1 MKSVSMSWM
10 LRLRPRIFWAAV
22 AFLAWSGSAFAQA
35 NATATDYAPGQLIVK
50 FRPRATDH
58 ELTDAWQRGGLRLIK
73 WLQLK
78 DPNHPGITHVST
90 HLDVQ
95 QALRILERHPAIEYA
110 EPNYRIYRTATTP
123 NDPYYS
129 SQWGLH
135 NIGGSRSLAD
145 ADTDAPEAWDITTG
159 SAEVLIGVLDTGIDF
174 NHPDLAGNIWTNP
187 DEIPNDAIDNDGNG
201 YVDDANGWDFWNND
215 NTVYDSPYDDE
226 HGTFVAGIIGAS
238 GNNGFGVAGVNWHA
252 KIVPLKFIGPEHG
265 YFSGAAQ
272 AIIYAAAKGVKVING
287 SFGRNSTGAGDV

>member
-135 NIGGSRSLAD
+135 NIGGSRSLPD
-145 ADTDAPEAWDITTG
+145 ADHYAPESSDITTG
-159 SAEVLIGVLDTGIDF
+159 CAEVPTCGPVTGVDHKHSGL
-174 NHPDLAGNIWTNP
+174 
-187 DEIPNDAIDNDGNG
+187 
-201 YVDDANGWDFWNND
+201 
-215 NTVYDSPYDDE
+215 SRQS
-226 HGTFVAGIIGAS
+226 GTE
-238 GNNGFGVAGVNWHA
+238 
-252 KIVPLKFIGPEHG
+252 PE
-265 YFSGAAQ
+265 
-272 AIIYAAAKGVKVING
+272 
-287 SFGRNSTGAGDV
+287 